1 MENVIFNELNARGC
15 QVDVGVVEI
24 SGRQHEIDF
33 VVNRAP
39 GKLYIQV
46 ALELPNREKREQ
58 ELLPLR
64 KSDDF
69 FRKMVIVRGYDPP
82 RFSSDGI
89 MEVGVIPFLLD
100 KTILDTAL
108 AD

>member
-1 MENVIFNELNARGC
+1 MLRFA
-15 QVDVGVVEI
+15 
-24 SGRQHEIDF
+24 F
-33 VVNRAP
+33 VNRVP

-46 ALELPNREKREQ
+46 ALNLSSREKREQ
-58 ELLPLR
+58 EFLPLR

-69 FRKMVIVRGYDPP
+69 FRKMVIVQGYDPP

-89 MEVGVIPFLLD
+89 IEVGVVPFLLD
-100 KTILDTAL
+100 KTILARAL